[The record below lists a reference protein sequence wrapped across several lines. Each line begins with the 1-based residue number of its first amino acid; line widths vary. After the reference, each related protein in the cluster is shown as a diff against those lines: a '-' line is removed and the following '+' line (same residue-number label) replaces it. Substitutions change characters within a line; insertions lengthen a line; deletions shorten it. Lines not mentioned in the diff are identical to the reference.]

1 MTKSTVTYLQL
12 LIGYT
17 TWWLFWA
24 VTQVLLLHHFG
35 ASFETAI
42 VDALVSNLLLAIGG
56 FIIQNTYRYYQPGSG
71 NRFQSVGGGGIILI
85 IILVQ
90 LSRII
95 IGFIYADD
103 SVFLRFFDESIP
115 IRYAFF
121 TLMIVFLTAF
131 SWLWYGS
138 KEQSEIKSRQ
148 QEAEKLL
155 KDAELSRLRQ
165 QLNPHFLFNSLN
177 SISAL
182 AGSKPELARK
192 MIQQLSEFLRG
203 TLKKDELE
211 LVALDEEMH
220 HLSLYLEIE
229 KVRFGH
235 RLNIEIETSEDS
247 KKMKLPSLL
256 LQPIVENAIKF
267 GLYDTTDQVTII
279 IKAQEVASMLEIII
293 SNPYDMNTAV
303 LKQGEG
309 FGLSSVQRRL
319 QLIYARPALLTI
331 KKEENKFTTS
341 IHIPQ
346 L

>member
-1 MTKSTVTYLQL
+1 MTKSSVTYLQL

-17 TWWLFWA
+17 SWWLFWF
-24 VTQVLLLHHFG
+24 VSQFLLLHHYG
-35 ASFETAI
+35 VNFETAI
-42 VDALVSNLLLAIGG
+42 IDALVSNLLLAIGG

-71 NRFQSVGGGGIILI
+71 NRFQSVGGGIILI
-85 IILVQ
+85 ILLVQ
-90 LSRII
+90 LSRLTV
-95 IGFIYADD
+95 GFIYSDD
-103 SVFLRFFDESIP
+103 LVFLHFFDESIP
-115 IRYAFF
+115 VRYAFF

-131 SWLWYGS
+131 SWLWYGM
-138 KEQSEIKSRQ
+138 KEQSEIRSRR

-182 AGSKPELARK
+182 ASSKPEIARK

-211 LVALDEEMH
+211 LVTFDEEMH

-247 KKMKLPSLL
+247 KLMKLPSLL

-267 GLYDTTDQVTII
+267 GLYDTTDQVTIVI
-279 IKAQEVASMLEIII
+279 NARVEASMLEMIIA
-293 SNPYDMNTAV
+293 NPFDMNSAMQ
-303 LKQGEG
+303 KQGDG

-319 QLIYARPALLTI
+319 QLIYARPDLLTI
-331 KKEENKFTTS
+331 SKQENKFTTR
-341 IHIPQ
+341 ILIPQ

>member
-17 TWWLFWA
+17 IWWLFWL
-24 VTQVLLLHHFG
+24 VTQFLLLHHYG
-35 ASFETAI
+35 VNIETAFI
-42 VDALVSNLLLAIGG
+42 DALVSNLLLATGG

-71 NRFQSVGGGGIILI
+71 NRFQSVGGGIILI
-85 IILVQ
+85 ILLVQ

-95 IGFIYADD
+95 IAFIYADD
-103 SVFLRFFDESIP
+103 LVFLRFFDESIP
-115 IRYAFF
+115 IRYAFV

-131 SWLWYGS
+131 SWLWYGT
-138 KEQSEIKSRQ
+138 KEQSEIRSRR

-182 AGSKPELARK
+182 AGSKPDLARK
-192 MIQQLSEFLRG
+192 MIHQLSEFLRG

-211 LVALDEEMH
+211 LVAFEEEMH
-220 HLSLYLEIE
+220 HLGLYLEIE

-247 KKMKLPSLL
+247 KSMKLPSLL

-267 GLYDTTDQVTII
+267 GLYDTVDQVTIK
-279 IKAQEVASMLEIII
+279 IKAAAVDTMLEIEI
-293 SNPYDMNTAV
+293 SNPFDKHTATQ
-303 LKQGEG
+303 KQGEG

-319 QLIYARPALLTI
+319 QLIYARPDLLVI
-331 KKEENKFTTS
+331 KKEENKFRTHIS
-341 IHIPQ
+341 IPQ

>member
-1 MTKSTVTYLQL
+1 MTKFSFTYLQL
-12 LIGYT
+12 LIGYSS
-17 TWWLFWA
+17 WWLFWFF
-24 VTQVLLLHHFG
+24 TQFLLLHHYG
-35 ASFETAI
+35 LNFETAI
-42 VDALVSNLLLAIGG
+42 IDALVSNLLLAIGG

-71 NRFQSVGGGGIILI
+71 NRFQSVGGGIILI
-85 IILVQ
+85 ILLVQ

-95 IGFIYADD
+95 IGFIYSDD
-103 SVFLRFFDESIP
+103 LVFLHFYDESIP

-131 SWLWYGS
+131 SWLWYGT
-138 KEQSEIKSRQ
+138 KEQREIRSRR

-182 AGSKPELARK
+182 AGSKPEIARK

-211 LVALDEEMH
+211 LVTFDEEMH

-247 KKMKLPSLL
+247 KVMKLPSLL

-267 GLYDTTDQVTII
+267 GLYDTIDEVTIN
-279 IKAQEVASMLEIII
+279 IKAQVVSSMLEIII
-293 SNPYDMNTAV
+293 ANPYDMNTAMQ
-303 LKQGEG
+303 KQGEG

-319 QLIYARPALLTI
+319 QLIYARPDLIAI
-331 KKEENKFTTS
+331 SKEENKFTTR
-341 IHIPQ
+341 ILIPQ
-346 L
+346 Q

>member
-17 TWWLFWA
+17 IWWLFWS
-24 VTQVLLLHHFG
+24 VTQFLLLHHYG

-42 VDALVSNLLLAIGG
+42 VDALISNLLLAIGG

-71 NRFQSVGGGGIILI
+71 NRFQSIGGGIMLI

-95 IGFIYADD
+95 IGFVYADD
-103 SVFLRFFDESIP
+103 LVFLRFFDESIP

-138 KEQSEIKSRQ
+138 KEQSEIKSRR

-182 AGSKPELARK
+182 AGSKPEVARK

-293 SNPYDMNTAV
+293 VNPYDMNTAV
-303 LKQGEG
+303 QKQGEG

-319 QLIYARPALLTI
+319 QLIYARPDLLTI
-331 KKEENKFTTS
+331 SKEENKFTTR
-341 IHIPQ
+341 IRIPQ

>member
-1 MTKSTVTYLQL
+1 MTKSSVTYLQL

-17 TWWLFWA
+17 CWWLFWF
-24 VTQVLLLHHFG
+24 VSQFLLLHHYGVNFK
-35 ASFETAI
+35 TAI
-42 VDALVSNLLLAIGG
+42 IDALVSNLLLAIGG
-56 FIIQNTYRYYQPGSG
+56 FVIQNTYRYYQPGSG
-71 NRFQSVGGGGIILI
+71 NRFQSVGGGIILI
-85 IILVQ
+85 ILLVQ
-90 LSRII
+90 LSRLTV
-95 IGFIYADD
+95 GFIYSDD
-103 SVFLRFFDESIP
+103 LVFLHFYDESIP
-115 IRYAFF
+115 VRYAFF

-131 SWLWYGS
+131 SWLWYGM
-138 KEQSEIKSRQ
+138 KEQSEIRSRR

-182 AGSKPELARK
+182 AGSKPEIARK

-211 LVALDEEMH
+211 LVTFDEEMH

-247 KKMKLPSLL
+247 KLMKLPSLL

-267 GLYDTTDQVTII
+267 GLYDTTDLVTIV
-279 IKAQEVASMLEIII
+279 IKARMEASMLEIII
-293 SNPYDMNTAV
+293 ANPFDINSAMQ
-303 LKQGEG
+303 KQGEG

-319 QLIYARPALLTI
+319 QLIYARPDLLTI
-331 KKEENKFTTS
+331 SKQENKFTTR
-341 IHIPQ
+341 ILIPQ